1 MKIRLL
7 LALAWLAIG
16 VDAPTFAQQT
26 SASVSE
32 QDRQQIDAFGN
43 KIAEAFNKNDATAV
57 AALWTEDA
65 VWVTPEG
72 VFSGRQAIEKR
83 YADIFQRWHPTNWIA
98 KRDQVNAI
106 GNAAWRVKEWSCTVQ
121 TENGPVQVKGYFSTI
136 FVRDGD
142 AWKIRVSTSTN
153 TTPPPAP
160 PAETR

>member
-32 QDRQQIDAFGN
+32 QDRQQIDASGN

-72 VFSGRQAIEKR
+72 VFSGRQQSRKGMQTFFSGGIPLTGSPSAIR
-83 YADIFQRWHPTNWIA
+83 
-98 KRDQVNAI
+98 
-106 GNAAWRVKEWSCTVQ
+106 
-121 TENGPVQVKGYFSTI
+121 
-136 FVRDGD
+136 
-142 AWKIRVSTSTN
+142 
-153 TTPPPAP
+153 
-160 PAETR
+160 

>member
-83 YADIFQRWHPTNWIA
+83 YADIFQRWHPTN
-98 KRDQVNAI
+98 
-106 GNAAWRVKEWSCTVQ
+106 
-121 TENGPVQVKGYFSTI
+121 
-136 FVRDGD
+136 
-142 AWKIRVSTSTN
+142 
-153 TTPPPAP
+153 
-160 PAETR
+160 